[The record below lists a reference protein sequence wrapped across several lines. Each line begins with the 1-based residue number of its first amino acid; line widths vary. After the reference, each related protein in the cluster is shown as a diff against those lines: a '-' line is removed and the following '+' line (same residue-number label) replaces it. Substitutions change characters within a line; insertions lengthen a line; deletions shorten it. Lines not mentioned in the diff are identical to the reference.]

1 MRDLID
7 TIFSPLLNWL
17 TDLYNR
23 ISGLSVPLARPLNLS
38 NYFGYFKFL
47 GPTWT
52 TCITTTISLTVIYLI
67 AYVIVANMGLI
78 TKFKN
83 MVKWW

>member
-1 MRDLID
+1 MRDLVD
-7 TIFSPLLNWL
+7 SIFTPLLLWL

-23 ISGLSVPLARPLNLS
+23 IHELSIPLARPLNLS
-38 NYFGYFKFL
+38 NYFGYFNFL

-52 TCITTTISLTVIYLI
+52 SCITTVIGLSVIYFI
-67 AYVIVANMGLI
+67 AYVIMANIGLLI
-78 TKFKN
+78 KFKN